1 MSPGLQ
7 RSTAFLT
14 AVFLA
19 SGTLA
24 EPVVQNHTPSATR
37 TNEDARSIYQRG
49 VLAYAAGRYADAVEL
64 FRDADRREP
73 SAAFSFN
80 MARAY
85 EKLGDDAGALRSYR
99 DYLRRA
105 KNPDDGAEV
114 RRLVESFS
122 NRLAARGVQQVTII
136 STPPGATVVLDAEP
150 VGVTPWTAELTPG
163 AHTAALHLG
172 GRVDVVRRF
181 QVPVNDA
188 IDVQV
193 ALQTEPTRTP
203 ESTAIARHGTPG
215 SLETPPQRPL
225 SQPAR
230 PLRTVGIV
238 AMSAGG
244 AALGGALAF
253 ELLRRD
259 AEQKAH
265 SEHEQIRFAQDI
277 DTMESRRTAA
287 RVLGGVGAGLAA
299 IGGVLFFLHPS
310 EPPAQ
315 DRAAQLKLNVTTTTV
330 AGWVSGRF

>member
-7 RSTAFLT
+7 HCTALLT
-14 AVFLA
+14 ALFLA
-19 SGTLA
+19 SGALA
-24 EPVVQNHTPSATR
+24 EPVVQNHAPSETR
-37 TNEDARSIYQRG
+37 TSEDARSIYQKG
-49 VLAYAAGRYADAVEL
+49 VRAFAAGRYADAVEL
-64 FRDADRREP
+64 FHDADRREP

-105 KNPDDGAEV
+105 KNPDDAAEV
-114 RRLVESFS
+114 RRLVESLS
-122 NRLAARGVQQVTII
+122 SRLAERGVQQVTVI
-136 STPPGATVVLDAEP
+136 STPPGATVVLDGAP
-150 VGVTPWTAELTPG
+150 VGVTPFTSELTPG
-163 AHTAALHLG
+163 AHTAALHLD
-172 GRVDVVRRF
+172 GRVDAVRRF
-181 QVPVNDA
+181 QLPANDA

-193 ALQTEPTRTP
+193 ALQAEPARSSASAAGP
-203 ESTAIARHGTPG
+203 RPRAPGPLENTAEPVPSRPG
-215 SLETPPQRPL
+215 
-225 SQPAR
+225 R
-230 PLRTVGIV
+230 PLRTVGII

-259 AEQKAH
+259 AEQKAR
-265 SEHEQIRFAQDI
+265 SEHEQIRFAQDV

-299 IGGVLFFLHPS
+299 VGGVLFFLHPS
-310 EPPAQ
+310 DPPVQ
-315 DRAAQLKLNVTTTTV
+315 DRAAQLKLNVTPTTV